1 MVKSSHVFFGWTN
14 PTGDLRLPELGEQE
28 QVSLHSL
35 TALLCALY
43 FCFLPDI
50 ALLSETLPDHHQTSL
65 LVCLDIHSRTGPTE
79 VNLSKCTR
87 RTESP

>member
-35 TALLCALY
+35 TALRAILLL
-43 FCFLPDI
+43 FTRSWDI
-50 ALLSETLPDHHQTSL
+50 ALLS
-65 LVCLDIHSRTGPTE
+65 
-79 VNLSKCTR
+79 
-87 RTESP
+87 

>member
-43 FCFLPDI
+43 FCFLPGYRF
-50 ALLSETLPDHHQTSL
+50 AFGNLTRPPPDFVACVLGHT
-65 LVCLDIHSRTGPTE
+65 
-79 VNLSKCTR
+79 
-87 RTESP
+87 